1 MAGRGGLEQ
10 VVTGSRE
17 ATEGLSVGRCI
28 EGRGRGPIGP
38 GGGFWGSRIAEG
50 MQDPGSF
57 AFFLS

>member
-1 MAGRGGLEQ
+1 MVPSSEDLSGGRG
-10 VVTGSRE
+10 VW
-17 ATEGLSVGRCI
+17 CI

-38 GGGFWGSRIAEG
+38 GRGFWGSRIAEG